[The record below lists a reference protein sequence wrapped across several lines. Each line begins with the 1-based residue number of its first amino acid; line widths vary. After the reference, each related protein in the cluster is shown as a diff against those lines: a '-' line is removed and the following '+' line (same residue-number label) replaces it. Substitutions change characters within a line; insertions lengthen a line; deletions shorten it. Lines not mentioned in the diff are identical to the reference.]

1 MGNEIN
7 KRGSD
12 MKKIV
17 LILCFISGLAGCVTT
32 QQDRA
37 AMRGGAV
44 GATAGAVIGSSTGD
58 TGKGAVIGGM
68 LGAAA
73 GVLLQQNQ
81 RQATPQPR
89 QAAPSRQYIEHRSN
103 QRYDRQESD
112 DGEQGYRRSE
122 HEDD

>member
-1 MGNEIN
+1 MGNKTNHGEVY
-7 KRGSD
+7 
-12 MKKIV
+12 MKKTLI
-17 LILCFISGLAGCVTT
+17 ILCFISGLTGCVTT

-58 TGKGAVIGGM
+58 AGKGAAIGGI

-81 RQATPQPR
+81 RQAAPQRRTNPPR
-89 QAAPSRQYIEHRSN
+89 QYVEQRSN

>member
-1 MGNEIN
+1 
-7 KRGSD
+7 

-58 TGKGAVIGGM
+58 AGKGAVIGGI
-68 LGAAA
+68 LGAAT
-73 GVLLQQNQ
+73 GVFLQQNQ
-81 RQATPQPR
+81 RQAAPQR
-89 QAAPSRQYIEHRSN
+89 RTSPSRQYVEQRSN
-103 QRYDRQESD
+103 QRHYSQESD